1 MKEKMLMGILAVED
15 PYYIEKNIVPMN
27 DKGIFRKFLMTE
39 EEGSFLKP
47 EVKKERFDRMVSFL
61 FEDEKIS
68 GRITY
73 QKKDY
78 SHLVSAFSVQFDAKQ
93 EPEKTEVKPET
104 KPEVKPEP
112 RPVFKSAVKPD
123 IRALLRPKAQP
134 AATIENGLDEEDLRR
149 VCMWLSQKLHAH
161 VQVKISLSKLISF
174 VNGIE
179 LKSKTPKKQD
189 FTFQKLYEHAAKA
202 GEEPLQKYIDER
214 FDFWFACCEN
224 EAAEYNASR
233 II

>member
-27 DKGIFRKFLMTE
+27 DKGIFRSFLMTDE
-39 EEGSFLKP
+39 DASFLKP
-47 EVKKERFDRMVSFL
+47 DVKKERFGRKVSFL

-68 GRITY
+68 GRITF
-73 QKKDY
+73 QDKDY
-78 SHLVSAFSVQFDAKQ
+78 SHLVPAFSVQFNAKND
-93 EPEKTEVKPET
+93 PDPKKET
-104 KPEVKPEP
+104 FLE
-112 RPVFKSAVKPD
+112 
-123 IRALLRPKAQP
+123 
-134 AATIENGLDEEDLRR
+134 EEDLRR
-149 VCMWLSQKLHAH
+149 VCMLLSQKLKAH
-161 VQVKISLSKLISF
+161 VQVKLSLSKLISF

-189 FTFQKLYEHAAKA
+189 FTFQKLFEHAAKA
-202 GEEPLQKYIDER
+202 AEEPLLKYIEDR

-224 EAAEYNASR
+224 EEAEYQASR